1 MNMQM
6 LVHIR
11 LFYFVEKMKLFI
23 SIVLELNIFLK
34 KLKNLL
40 EIKTSK
46 QIFLEYKQT
55 IHQCVNTF
63 AMDLLIL
70 CLLVK

>member
-1 MNMQM
+1 MQM

-46 QIFLEYKQT
+46 QTFLEYKQT
-55 IHQCVNTF
+55 IH
-63 AMDLLIL
+63 
-70 CLLVK
+70 